1 MKKIITTAALMA
13 AMAQPVFASEVYIQQ
28 AGNTSN
34 INILQQNGNNRINS
48 AADPM
53 IVDGN
58 DINVEIVQDGDGN
71 VAEIFL
77 QLNANDTNFEY
88 RVTGDLNEIYANING
103 GTDNNFIAAI
113 VGNDNTITL
122 CKDYTNSVCNGIVVN
137 FTDTTV
143 NLTGSNNTVNFALDA
158 PDATNVF
165 DIGQTT
171 PSSFNV
177 INLTQTVTTQGQGY
191 TGHIVTVSIDGDTN
205 TVDIV
210 QH

>member
-1 MKKIITTAALMA
+1 
-13 AMAQPVFASEVYIQQ
+13 
-28 AGNTSN
+28 
-34 INILQQNGNNRINS
+34 
-48 AADPM
+48 
-53 IVDGN
+53 
-58 DINVEIVQDGDGN
+58 
-71 VAEIFL
+71 
-77 QLNANDTNFEY
+77 
-88 RVTGDLNEIYANING
+88 
-103 GTDNNFIAAI
+103 
-113 VGNDNTITL
+113 
-122 CKDYTNSVCNGIVVN
+122 VVN